1 MQGSVEIFPCVAIP
15 RLEDV
20 TTEDNENFIGFTLS
34 TIEKA
39 LIVSVACVG
48 ELIGGMVDPT
58 VRRYIGPK
66 KTCLI
71 VITGCLTLGYLLLA
85 FATNVWMLYCGRV
98 IMGFGLGIAR

>member
-1 MQGSVEIFPCVAIP
+1 MEIFPCVAIP
-15 RLEDV
+15 RLEDA
-20 TTEDNENFIGFTLS
+20 TNEESENFIGFTLS

-48 ELIGGMVDPT
+48 DLFGQKVALPT
-58 VRRYIGPK
+58 SRYIGPK

>member
-1 MQGSVEIFPCVAIP
+1 METFQNLI
-15 RLEDV
+15 
-20 TTEDNENFIGFTLS
+20 ENCIKYKVGKIILNS
-34 TIEKA
+34 I
-39 LIVSVACVG
+39 LQVSVACVG
-48 ELIGGMVDPT
+48 ELIGGMLYPT

-85 FATNVWMLYCGRV
+85 FATNVWMLYCGRF